1 MVRGAPSPTPEPSPE
16 PIFRP
21 LSPPPLRRP
30 RPTRMDPPH
39 PQRVLRPRVQDCL
52 AAVHRLIREPDHR
65 LEFYNLVGG
74 LIAAERQAHEIRSNL
89 SDLLT
94 EGAQRLCLDLG
105 ITPKERRDWDDLVWR
120 ITEEYVPP
128 TILEE
133 DTSDESELGDEI
145 SMSRSSGSSPT
156 PLHRHPTPGP
166 IRTRPSPICRP
177 PPVFSVPLTHANYC
191 ASCPS
196 QSSASSEADEFI
208 EDVAE
213 SVQGQ
218 PTQPPPFRL
227 TSVLFTL
234 TGPSPPRDTHEFEQ
248 WLRAAPTTRPRT
260 PPPNTDGTWR
270 EVCHRCQQ
278 GGHRILSCPQYHC
291 NLCGV
296 TAPGH
301 RVRECRVTREQNAHR
316 EQHHRRE
323 VEATLDWP
331 DNGQYNDDFEYQDP
345 EAM

>member
-16 PIFRP
+16 PVFRP

-30 RPTRMDPPH
+30 RPAHMDPPH
-39 PQRVLRPRVQDCL
+39 PQRVLRPRVQDRL
-52 AAVHRLIREPDHR
+52 TAVHRLIREPDHC
-65 LEFYNLVGG
+65 LEFYNLIGG
-74 LIAAERQAHEIRSNL
+74 LK
-89 SDLLT
+89 
-94 EGAQRLCLDLG
+94 GAQRLRLDLG
-105 ITPKERRDWDDLVWR
+105 ITPQERHNWDDLVWR

-133 DTSDESELGDEI
+133 DTSDESGSGNEL
-145 SMSRSSGSSPT
+145 SMSRSGGSSPT

-166 IRTRPSPICRP
+166 IRTWQPPIRRP
-177 PPVFSVPLTHANYC
+177 PPVFSVPLTHANYRVL
-191 ASCPS
+191 CPS
-196 QSSASSEADEFI
+196 QPSTSSEADEFI
-208 EDVAE
+208 EDVVE

-218 PTQPPPFRL
+218 PTQPPPFCL
-227 TSVLFTL
+227 TSVLFAL
-234 TGPSPPRDTHEFEQ
+234 TGPSPPRDTPEFKQ

-260 PPPNTDGTWR
+260 PPPNADGTWR
-270 EVCHRCQQ
+270 EVCHRCHQ

-301 RVRECRVTREQNAHR
+301 HAQECRVTREQNAHQ
-316 EQHHRRE
+316 EQRRRWE

-331 DNGQYNDDFEYQDP
+331 NDGQYNDDFEYQDP

>member
-30 RPTRMDPPH
+30 RPARMDPPH
-39 PQRVLRPRVQDCL
+39 PQRVLRPRVQDRL
-52 AAVHRLIREPDHR
+52 TAIHRLIREPDHR

-74 LIAAERQAHEIRSNL
+74 LSLARGVALLQLVQIEHARRDAVAAERRAHEIHSNL

-94 EGAQRLCLDLG
+94 EGAQRLRLDLG
-105 ITPKERRDWDDLVWR
+105 ITPQERHDWDDLVWR

-133 DTSDESELGDEI
+133 DTSEENGSGNEL
-145 SMSRSSGSSPT
+145 SMSRSGGSSPT

-166 IRTRPSPICRP
+166 IRTQPSPIRRP
-177 PPVFSVPLTHANYC
+177 PPVFSVPLTHANHRT
-191 ASCPS
+191 SRPS
-196 QSSASSEADEFI
+196 QSSASLEADEFI

-218 PTQPPPFRL
+218 PTQPPLFRL

-260 PPPNTDGTWR
+260 PPPNADGTWR
-270 EVCHRCQQ
+270 EAKAILVIRAQGVCDNNETPV
-278 GGHRILSCPQYHC
+278 S
-291 NLCGV
+291 GV
-296 TAPGH
+296 T
-301 RVRECRVTREQNAHR
+301 T
-316 EQHHRRE
+316 
-323 VEATLDWP
+323 
-331 DNGQYNDDFEYQDP
+331 
-345 EAM
+345 